1 MNKIQECVIWFG
13 EVDSKTLVL
22 FVIIIIIII
31 IIILIQFIIL
41 HDKIPKFGTR
51 LR

>member
-31 IIILIQFIIL
+31 IILIQFIIL